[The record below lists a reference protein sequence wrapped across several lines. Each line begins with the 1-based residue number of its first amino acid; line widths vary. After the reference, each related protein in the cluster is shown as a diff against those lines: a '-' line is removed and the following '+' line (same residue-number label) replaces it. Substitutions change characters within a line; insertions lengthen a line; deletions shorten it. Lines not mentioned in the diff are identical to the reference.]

1 MLARFALA
9 LLCWLGILAASPAAA
24 DEPRNFIYTG
34 ELAENVDLL
43 DRPDIEGAQV
53 IYPWR
58 MLEPEKG
65 EYDFSAIEADLAL
78 TDVRGKQLFAQIQDR
93 FFLPTARNVPQYL
106 LDDPEYGGG
115 LARQY
120 DNPGEGEPEGQG
132 WTAMQWNP
140 AVRARFQA
148 LLQALAERFDGRLY
162 GVNLPESSFDPLSEE
177 GGEHGFTC
185 DAYFAGTHDNMRAAR
200 AAFEDTQVVQYINF
214 WPCEWN
220 NDHRYM
226 ERAFALAVEQGIGT
240 GGPDIVPHKRAQ
252 MKNSYPFFN
261 RHKDD
266 LPLIAMAIQEPTL
279 TYTNPETGEK
289 FTRAEFVAFARDY
302 LGVDVIF
309 WSVEAPWLA
318 GDRTQ
323 KTPPTRAGLS
333 VGG

>member
-34 ELAENVDLL
+34 ELAEHLDLL

-78 TDVRGKQLFAQIQDR
+78 TDARGKQLFAQIQDR

-132 WTAMQWNP
+132 WTAMQ
-140 AVRARFQA
+140 
-148 LLQALAERFDGRLY
+148 
-162 GVNLPESSFDPLSEE
+162 
-177 GGEHGFTC
+177 
-185 DAYFAGTHDNMRAAR
+185 
-200 AAFEDTQVVQYINF
+200 
-214 WPCEWN
+214 
-220 NDHRYM
+220 
-226 ERAFALAVEQGIGT
+226 
-240 GGPDIVPHKRAQ
+240 
-252 MKNSYPFFN
+252 
-261 RHKDD
+261 
-266 LPLIAMAIQEPTL
+266 
-279 TYTNPETGEK
+279 
-289 FTRAEFVAFARDY
+289 
-302 LGVDVIF
+302 
-309 WSVEAPWLA
+309 
-318 GDRTQ
+318 
-323 KTPPTRAGLS
+323 
-333 VGG
+333 

>member
-1 MLARFALA
+1 MHKLLVA
-9 LLCWLGILAASPAAA
+9 LLCWLGLAAAPAAA
-24 DEPRNFIYTG
+24 AEPRDFIYTG
-34 ELAENVDLL
+34 HGELEAHLALL
-43 DRPDIEGAQV
+43 DRPDIDGVQIV
-53 IYPWR
+53 YTWR

-65 EYDFSAIEADLAL
+65 VYDFSAIEADLAL
-78 TDVRGKQLFAQIQDR
+78 ADARGKQLFAQIQDR
-93 FFLPTARNVPQYL
+93 FFLPTARHVPQYL

-120 DNPGEGEPEGQG
+120 DNPGEGEPTGQG
-132 WTAMQWNP
+132 WTAMHWNP

-148 LLQALAERFDGRLY
+148 LLAALGERFDGRLY

-177 GGEHGFTC
+177 GGADGFTC
-185 DAYFAGTHDNMRAAR
+185 DAYFDATLDNMTAAR
-200 AAFEDTQVVQYINF
+200 AAFDETHVVQYINF

-220 NDHRYM
+220 NDHHYM
-226 ERAFALAVEQGIGT
+226 EQAFALAIQQGIGA

-252 MKNSYPFFN
+252 MKNSYPYFN
-261 RHKDD
+261 LFKDA

-289 FTRAEFVAFARDY
+289 FTRGEFVEFARDY

-318 GDRTQ
+318 
-323 KTPPTRAGLS
+323 AE
-333 VGG
+333 